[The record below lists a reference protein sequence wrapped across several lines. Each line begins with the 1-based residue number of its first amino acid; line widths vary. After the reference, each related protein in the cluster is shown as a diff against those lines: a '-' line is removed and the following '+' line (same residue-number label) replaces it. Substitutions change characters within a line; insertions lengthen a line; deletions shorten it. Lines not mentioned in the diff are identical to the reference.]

1 MRLLAIVEDFTLS
14 SKARDGAMVISIS
27 GDLDIATCGQL
38 DDALTQARRNHDL
51 IVIDMSA
58 VEFMDTRS
66 LAVIVSHWKAV
77 SESGGSLSLAGARY
91 QYTKTLW
98 ITGLATRIPMYDSI
112 ELAIAAG

>member
-1 MRLLAIVEDFTLS
+1 VEGFTLS
-14 SKARDGAMVISIS
+14 SQEREGAMVVSVS

-38 DDALTQARRNHDL
+38 DEALRQARKNYDL

-77 SESGGSLSLAGARY
+77 SQSGGSLSLAGARY
-91 QYTKTLW
+91 QYTKSLW
-98 ITGLATRIPMYDSI
+98 ITGLATRIPMHDSV